1 MSMVML
7 DTAPTLVMTDTAPVE
22 AWTFGGVDTLNGT
35 QIPDAY
41 FDEVMAPLGPSAFT
55 VLMYVSRRTFGFKR
69 HSDQISL
76 DQICH
81 GIVTTEVRDADGTV
95 IKPARHLDHGTGLA
109 KSTVVRALDR
119 LIAAGLIRKRHNT
132 DPHRGQLANTYG
144 IVFKDAA
151 AVTPASPSLRDTRTV
166 PAQETASPSSRPV
179 SSRDTPCRVMTQAP
193 VADLDTQQT
202 VETTNSRRQTEI
214 SKREARVRHVNP
226 SLDSTDSTTLTTEDT
241 ATRTLAG
248 HMTSP
253 VGEHVA
259 RLSAEFGDDAPRASR
274 TRVLNIQG
282 AAGLDEAATL
292 ALLDEAAAI
301 TRSQAVAITK
311 RGRAGGVVRMPYLLA
326 TLQGLVEGPISD
338 VGAAA
343 LAWPPALDP
352 PATAAVTGVDDPPAT
367 TAAEAVWRAV
377 RGELRRDLTPE
388 NYARWVEAT
397 TTAGLDGGLLHVGVP
412 DEAHRQWLEHKL
424 RGCVER
430 ALGRAGHG
438 AVRVVYDIALP
449 EEGAASGDQ
458 TQDQGIALAP
468 PTDHGAALA
477 PLDAAP
483 VVLSSSALSPAP
495 LAKAAPTGPPTSP
508 TRAAQPPVVACP
520 CCRAMPCRC
529 RFGDQLRRVLTG
541 RANGVAV
548 GVPRASPWPS
558 PMRPACAWHGSR

>member
-1 MSMVML
+1 MSMVMR
-7 DTAPTLVMTDTAPVE
+7 DTAPALVMTDTAPAE
-22 AWTFGGVDTLNGT
+22 GWTFGGVETLNGT

-81 GIVTTEVRDADGTV
+81 GIVTTEVRAADGTV

-119 LIAAGLIRKRHNT
+119 LIVAGLIRKRHNA

-151 AVTPASPSLRDTRTV
+151 AVTPASPSLRATRTA
-166 PAQETASPSSRPV
+166 PAQETASPSSPPV
-179 SSRDTPCRVMTQAP
+179 PPRDTPCRVLTQAP

-214 SKREARVRHVNP
+214 SKREARVRHVTP

-248 HMTSP
+248 PVTSP
-253 VGEHVA
+253 VGEHVS

-326 TLQGLVEGPISD
+326 TLQGLVEGPAGGSN
-338 VGAAA
+338 AAA
-343 LAWPPALDP
+343 LAWPPAPDS
-352 PATAAVTGVDDPPAT
+352 PAAVAVTGVDDPPAT
-367 TAAEAVWRAV
+367 TAAEAVWQAV
-377 RGELRRDLTPE
+377 CSELRRDLTPE

-397 TTAGLDGGLLHVGVP
+397 TATGLDGHLLRVGVP

-430 ALGRAGHG
+430 GLGRAGHG
-438 AVRVVYDIALP
+438 GVRVVYEVAAP
-449 EEGAASGDQ
+449 GEGAAIGDQ
-458 TQDQGIALAP
+458 DGGRAAATPACGVG
-468 PTDHGAALA
+468 DHAAAGAASA
-477 PLDAAP
+477 AAP
-483 VVLSSSALSPAP
+483 VVLPPHAGVAAARPPSSAR
-495 LAKAAPTGPPTSP
+495 AAPPPI
-508 TRAAQPPVVACP
+508 VACP
-520 CCRAMPCRC
+520 CCRAAPCRC
-529 RFGDQLRRVLTG
+529 RLGDQLRRVLTG
-541 RANGVAV
+541 HAGDARAGSARA
-548 GVPRASPWPS
+548 GVP
-558 PMRPACAWHGSR
+558 

>member
-7 DTAPTLVMTDTAPVE
+7 DTAPALVMTDTAPAE
-22 AWTFGGVDTLNGT
+22 GWTFGGVDTLNGT

-119 LIAAGLIRKRHNT
+119 LIAAGLIRKRHNA

-144 IVFKDAA
+144 IVFKDADA
-151 AVTPASPSLRDTRTV
+151 ATPAWPSLRDTRTA
-166 PAQETASPSSRPV
+166 PAQETSSPPSPPV
-179 SSRDTPCRVMTQAP
+179 PPRDTPCRVMTQAP

-226 SLDSTDSTTLTTEDT
+226 SLDSSDSTTLTTEDT

-248 HMTSP
+248 HVTSP

-274 TRVLNIQG
+274 TRVLNMQG

-326 TLQGLVEGPISD
+326 TLRGLIEVPAGGSSAVAP
-338 VGAAA
+338 
-343 LAWPPALDP
+343 AWLPALDP
-352 PATAAVTGVDDPPAT
+352 PGAVAVNTVDDPLAT
-367 TAAEAVWRAV
+367 TAAEAVWQAV

-397 TTAGLDGGLLHVGVP
+397 TATGLDGNLLRVGVP

-430 ALGRAGHG
+430 GLGRAGHG
-438 AVRVVYDIALP
+438 GVRVVYEVAAP
-449 EEGAASGDQ
+449 GEGAAIGDQ
-458 TQDQGIALAP
+458 AGGHGTALAP
-468 PTDHGAALA
+468 VCGVGDHAAAGAASA
-477 PLDAAP
+477 AAP
-483 VVLSSSALSPAP
+483 VVLPPAALSSAP
-495 LAKAAPTGPPTSP
+495 LAGVAAARPPSSARAAPPPI
-508 TRAAQPPVVACP
+508 VACP
-520 CCRAMPCRC
+520 CCRAAPCRC
-529 RFGDQLRRVLTG
+529 RLGDQLRRVLTG
-541 RANGVAV
+541 HAGDARTGSARAGSARA
-548 GVPRASPWPS
+548 GVP
-558 PMRPACAWHGSR
+558 

>member
-1 MSMVML
+1 MSMVMM
-7 DTAPTLVMTDTAPVE
+7 DMAPTLVMTDTAPAE

-81 GIVTTEVRDADGTV
+81 GIVTTEVRAADGTV

-151 AVTPASPSLRDTRTV
+151 AASPASPSLRDTRTA
-166 PAQETASPSSRPV
+166 PAQEAASPPSPPV
-179 SSRDTPCRVMTQAP
+179 PPRDTPCRVMTQAP

-214 SKREARVRHVNP
+214 SKREARVRHVTP
-226 SLDSTDSTTLTTEDT
+226 SLDSTDSTTLTTEDMT
-241 ATRTLAG
+241 TRTLAG
-248 HMTSP
+248 QVTSP

-274 TRVLNIQG
+274 TRVLNMQG
-282 AAGLDEAATL
+282 AAGLDAAATL

-326 TLQGLVEGPISD
+326 TLQGLVEVPAGGSS
-338 VGAAA
+338 AAA

-352 PATAAVTGVDDPPAT
+352 PVAVAVAVNSVDDPLAT
-367 TAAEAVWRAV
+367 TAAEAVWQAV

-397 TTAGLDGGLLHVGVP
+397 TATGLDGNLLRVGVP

-430 ALGRAGHG
+430 GLGRAGHG
-438 AVRVVYDIALP
+438 GVRVVYEVAAP
-449 EEGAASGDQ
+449 GEGAAIGDQ
-458 TQDQGIALAP
+458 DGGRAAATPACGVG
-468 PTDHGAALA
+468 DHAAAGAASA
-477 PLDAAP
+477 AAP
-483 VVLSSSALSPAP
+483 VVLPPHAGVAAARPPSSAR
-495 LAKAAPTGPPTSP
+495 AAPPPI
-508 TRAAQPPVVACP
+508 VACP
-520 CCRAMPCRC
+520 CCRAAPCRC
-529 RFGDQLRRVLTG
+529 RLGDQLRRVLTG
-541 RANGVAV
+541 HAGDARAGSARA
-548 GVPRASPWPS
+548 GVP
-558 PMRPACAWHGSR
+558 

>member
-1 MSMVML
+1 MDM
-7 DTAPTLVMTDTAPVE
+7 APTLVMTDTAPAE

-81 GIVTTEVRDADGTV
+81 GIVTSEVRDADGTV
-95 IKPARHLDHGTGLA
+95 IKSARHLDHGTGLA

-119 LIAAGLIRKRHNT
+119 LIAAGLIRKRHNA

-151 AVTPASPSLRDTRTV
+151 AVTPASPSLPNTRKA
-166 PAQETASPSSRPV
+166 PAQEAASPPSPPV
-179 SSRDTPCRVMTQAP
+179 PPRDTPCRVMTQAP

-226 SLDSTDSTTLTTEDT
+226 PLDSTDSTTLTTEDT

-248 HMTSP
+248 HVTSP
-253 VGEHVA
+253 VGEHVT
-259 RLSAEFGDDAPRASR
+259 RLTAEFGDDAPRASR
-274 TRVLNIQG
+274 TRVLNMQG

-326 TLQGLVEGPISD
+326 TLQGLVERPVSD

-343 LAWPPALDP
+343 LAWPPAPDSL
-352 PATAAVTGVDDPPAT
+352 AAVAVNGVDDPPAT

-397 TTAGLDGGLLHVGVP
+397 TATGLDGNLLRVGVP

-430 ALGRAGHG
+430 GLGRAGHDG
-438 AVRVVYDIALP
+438 VRVVYDVSAP
-449 EEGAASGDQ
+449 REGAAIGDQ
-458 TQDQGIALAP
+458 DGGHGVALVP
-468 PTDHGAALA
+468 VSGVGDHAAAGAASA
-477 PLDAAP
+477 AAP
-483 VVLSSSALSPAP
+483 VVLPPAALSSAP
-495 LAKAAPTGPPTSP
+495 LTGAAAAHRPPSSARAAP
-508 TRAAQPPVVACP
+508 PPVVACP
-520 CCRAMPCRC
+520 CCRAAPCRC
-529 RFGDQLRRVLTG
+529 RLRDQLRRVLTG
-541 RANGVAV
+541 RAGSVRV
-548 GVPRASPWPS
+548 GVS
-558 PMRPACAWHGSR
+558 